1 MTFFGRALLSLA
13 ASPFCLAIVPVALQ
27 AEDMS
32 IPHRRIDHLE
42 AQLADTKKAISIA
55 QAYQRPPGDIGEGGD
70 AFYPAEQADGNSAG
84 LLIRLGRLES
94 QMRQINGQIEQMQFE
109 TRRLEEQLKKFQED
123 VEFRFRDGAQRPPA
137 GNPAQRRGEVLQP
150 QINGDNRT
158 EPQTQSVAVIAQ
170 RANRR
175 GDAFDPSQA
184 PDAPGAPRPLGSP
197 AANGPGLGLNGGG
210 QTGSDPT
217 GPGAPLELSGGRTSA
232 ATAATTVPVPPPAGF
247 EPLGPT
253 SPRGTAIAGLGN
265 SPKGEFDLAMAY
277 LKQAAYENAEKGFAG
292 FLEKNPKDKL
302 AADAVYYLG
311 ESYYLRGRRREA
323 AEQFLKVSTQYAN
336 SPRAPQALLR
346 LGQSLSALGA
356 KEQACASF
364 GEIPR
369 KYPNAP
375 AMVKTSAEWEAKRAQ
390 C

>member
-1 MTFFGRALLSLA
+1 MPLFARTLVLLTVFL
-13 ASPFCLAIVPVALQ
+13 FCPAIAPLAIQAQDAGIPV
-27 AEDMS
+27 DH
-32 IPHRRIDHLE
+32 IDRIE
-42 AQLADTKKAISIA
+42 AQAAGTKEAILVA
-55 QAYQRPPGDIGEGGD
+55 QNYQRPPSEIGAGGD
-70 AFYPAEQADGNSAG
+70 APYPGEQADGGPAG

-109 TRRLEEQLKKFQED
+109 NRRLEEELKKFRED
-123 VEFRFRDGAQRPPA
+123 VEFRFRDGAQRPPS
-137 GNPAQRRGEVLQP
+137 GNPAGRRGEASQP
-150 QINGDNRT
+150 QVNGDSRA
-158 EPQTQSVAVIAQ
+158 EPPAQIAAAAQQ

-184 PDAPGAPRPLGSP
+184 PDAPGAPRPLGSSET
-197 AANGPGLGLNGGG
+197 ND
-210 QTGSDPT
+210 S
-217 GPGAPLELSGGRTSA
+217 GAPLELSGGRTTPA
-232 ATAATTVPVPPPAGF
+232 AAA
-247 EPLGPT
+247 EPRGPT
-253 SPRGTAIAGLGN
+253 PPRGTAMAGVP
-265 SPKGEFDLAMAY
+265 STPKAEFDLAMAN
-277 LKQAAYENAEKGFAG
+277 LKQAAYENAEKGFSG

-346 LGQSLSALGA
+346 LGQSLNALGA

-375 AMVKTSAEWEAKRAQ
+375 AMVKTSAEREAKRAQ